1 VARNKIAI
9 QDASIPEIE
18 NLEHWQILAG
28 IAPGS
33 TQDQDLAEAKQSG
46 VLSHALRGGIKH
58 ALSITQYSNM
68 FDSLCARTLVLS
80 ARSRG
85 NTVGLLHL
93 GPPPALLQ
101 RGLQFNDQN
110 AAILLRVAKLSV
122 LAVDPA
128 AQGMGIGSRL
138 VKVGA
143 DIARQS
149 GYVVLYG
156 EFHSDRPALPTFY
169 ERCGFEVL
177 DKEQTFN
184 LTEVIGF
191 PTLVKP
197 TNTDRIFAAGL
208 T

>member
-1 VARNKIAI
+1 VARKKIAI

-18 NLEHWQILAG
+18 NLEHWRTLAG

-33 TQDQDLAEAKQSG
+33 TLDQDLAEAKQAG
-46 VLSHALRGGIKH
+46 VLSHALRGGIQH
-58 ALSITQYSNM
+58 ALSITQYTNM
-68 FDSLCARTLVLS
+68 FDGLFSRTLVLS
-80 ARSRG
+80 ARSG
-85 NTVGLLHL
+85 AKTVGLLLL

-110 AAILLRVAKLSV
+110 AAVLLRVAKLSV
-122 LAVDPA
+122 LAVDPV

-156 EFHSDRPALPTFY
+156 EFHSGRPALPTFY

-177 DKEQTFN
+177 DEDQAFN

-191 PTLVKP
+191 PALVKP